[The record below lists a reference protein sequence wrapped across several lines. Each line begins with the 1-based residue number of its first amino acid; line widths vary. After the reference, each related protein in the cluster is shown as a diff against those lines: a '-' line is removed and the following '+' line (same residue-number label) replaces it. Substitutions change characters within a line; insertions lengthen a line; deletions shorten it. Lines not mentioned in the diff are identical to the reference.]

1 MPWFPHHDIFL
12 AILRERSA
20 VSAVALFTEK
30 NACTAQFS
38 FPQQTEILSNYIAEQ
53 IAVECDSN
61 FCLTGVV
68 RKRFYNGCNV
78 ILLICKQHHEWFFAS
93 NLDRNIGQSQ
103 CSPSQAHGSSLPIR
117 RHDSVMLSDGS
128 IGRETS
134 TIVPSPTLL
143 ETVMLPSSSFTRF
156 LIVLSPS
163 HDTA

>member
-1 MPWFPHHDIFL
+1 MPWFAHYEIFL
-12 AILRERSA
+12 AIMKEHSA
-20 VSAVALFTEK
+20 LSVVARFAEE

-38 FPQQTEILSNYIAEQ
+38 FPQQTEILGNDIAEK
-53 IAVECDSN
+53 ITIEYDST

-68 RKRFYNGCNV
+68 RKSLYNACNV
-78 ILLICKQHHEWFFAS
+78 ILLIYKQHYELYFAS
-93 NLDRNIGQSQ
+93 SLDGNIGRLQ
-103 CSPSQAHGSSLPIR
+103 CSPSQAHGSSFPIR
-117 RHDSVMLSDGS
+117 RHDSAMHSDGS